1 MKILIATPL
10 YPPDIAGHAP
20 YVKELAARLKNEHE
34 ISILA
39 YNHIP
44 EKVAGVTIIAID
56 KHLPLPVRI
65 SRYTLA
71 LLREARKADVVYV
84 QNGASTE
91 LPMLIVSKLTKTP
104 FVLRLGDTVPLENAA
119 RNTWHKVLLHA
130 AVNAADK
137 VALHENT
144 TSITQKLM
152 KKFAPKLLTISR
164 PLARPEILPFA
175 PYPLP
180 AFEAYESSW
189 AQHVNNLR
197 TLL

>member
-1 MKILIATPL
+1 MRILIATPL

-20 YVKELAARLKNEHE
+20 YVKELALRLKDTHD

-39 YNHIP
+39 FTHIP
-44 EKVAGVTIIAID
+44 EKVPGVTIIAIN
-56 KHLPLPVRI
+56 KHLPLLLRI
-65 SRYTLA
+65 IRYTLT
-71 LLREARKADVVYV
+71 LLKAARDADVVYV

-104 FVLRLGDTVPLENAA
+104 FVLRLGDAVPLMNAEKS
-119 RNTWHKVLLHA
+119 TWHKVLLYAAVHA
-130 AVNAADK
+130 AKIVVVHGYTDA
-137 VALHENT
+137 V
-144 TSITQKLM
+144 TQKLM
-152 KKFAPKLLTISR
+152 TRFTSKLSIISR
-164 PLARPEILPFA
+164 PLPRPEILPFK